1 MRTRMIRR
9 ALVAC
14 DVAFACAL
22 GVVWANALATPAYA
36 YVDPSV
42 MTYTIQALAGVAVAL
57 SAVLGVAW
65 RRLRR
70 VLLRLLGMSEVRV
83 REGEVHRVDPSDAAA
98 HERAREQ
105 AHHASLVVDAPA
117 QERLPWHVRLIFA
130 LVVCLV
136 AVFTIFVE
144 PALEMV
150 AASTDSL
157 FFTIVTI
164 WRPVVL
170 VGLAVAV
177 ALALVISLARGK
189 AFNVLL
195 ALVSALAL
203 AAFLQVLLLNVG
215 LPAADG
221 SQVPWD
227 SFQRITVVSTL
238 VWVAVIAGAVV
249 FVLRRPLPFKGVAV
263 LLAVVLAV
271 SQGIGL
277 GLTTRRPTADGTPVS
292 AEKPQ
297 VTMEGLMDVSDKG
310 NVIVFVLDTFDVN
323 YLDQTLAQYPDAL
336 DEMTGFTNYHNTVGN
351 MIPTRYALATLT
363 TGRTLQQD
371 DPAFSN
377 TLVRG
382 WYGRDNLVDAVNR
395 SGYSTS
401 IYSGDIYNG
410 LSQLN
415 GRVTNLHPI
424 PPQPNSFLSTIS
436 ILAKAAFYRDLPW
449 ALKPG
454 MWFNTDDLNNAVLRT
469 NDPSDPSVDLDN
481 EPYVYDDV
489 SYHHML
495 QKRGLSMRSDSGRG
509 SYRLI
514 HLLGSHPPFTMDE
527 HGEYAQGEVTQVQQ
541 SRGSLEIVS
550 EYLRQLKRLGKYDDA
565 TIIIT
570 ADHGLWYLTDEIS
583 EPSLPI
589 FLVKPSAALG
599 GDSSQPCRTS
609 DVPTGHMDLPATILA
624 ATGGEPWP
632 TGMPVWEVPYAPR
645 PRYYGATAA
654 INENGA
660 WHRTYIRQWC
670 IDGDSCDFG
679 NWTETGTIWPIIESD

>member
-1 MRTRMIRR
+1 MRARTARR
-9 ALVAC
+9 AIVAC
-14 DVAFACAL
+14 DVACTCVL
-22 GVVWANALATPAYA
+22 CGIWVNVLATPAYA

-70 VLLRLLGMSEVRV
+70 VLLRVLGV
-83 REGEVHRVDPSDAAA
+83 REARAQEPAVHRIKPTDRKA
-98 HERAREQ
+98 HKRARDLARKE
-105 AHHASLVVDAPA
+105 AKMAAAPA
-117 QERLPWHVRLIFA
+117 QERLSWHVRLVLA
-130 LVVCLV
+130 LVVCL
-136 AVFTIFVE
+136 ASVFTVFVE
-144 PALEMV
+144 PALEIV

-164 WRPVVL
+164 WQPVVATGL
-170 VGLAVAV
+170 VIAV
-177 ALALVISLARGK
+177 ALALIMSLTKGRT
-189 AFNVLL
+189 FNVLL
-195 ALVSALAL
+195 GIVSALAL
-203 AAFLQVLLLNVG
+203 AAFLQVLLLNTG

-221 SQVPWD
+221 SRVPWE
-227 SFQRITVVSTL
+227 SFTRITIISAL
-238 VWVAVIAGAVV
+238 VWVAVIAGGIV
-249 FVLRRPLPFKGVAV
+249 FALKRPLPFKGVAMV
-263 LLAVVLAV
+263 LAVVLAV

-292 AEKPQ
+292 FEKPQ
-297 VTMEGLMDVSDKG
+297 VTMQGLMNVSERG

-363 TGRTLQQD
+363 TGRVLDQD

-377 TLVRG
+377 TLVRS
-382 WYGRDNLVDAVNR
+382 WYGGDNLVDAVNR

-415 GRVTNLHPI
+415 GRVANLHPI
-424 PPQPNSFLSTIS
+424 PPQKDSFPSTIS

-454 MWFNTDDLNNAVLRT
+454 LWFNTDDLNNAVLRT
-469 NDPSDPSVDLDN
+469 NDPSDTSVDLDN

-489 SYHHML
+489 CYHHML
-495 QKRGLSMRSDSGRG
+495 QKRGLSVAPDAGAG

-527 HGEYAQGEVTQVQQ
+527 HGEYARGEVTQIQQ

-583 EPSLPI
+583 EPSSPI
-589 FLVKPSAALG
+589 LLVKPSAALG
-599 GDSSQPCRTS
+599 GDSSQPCKTS
-609 DVPTGHMDLPATILA
+609 DVPTGHLDLPATILA
-624 ATGGEPWP
+624 ATGGEQWP
-632 TGMPVWEVPYAPR
+632 TGMPVWEVPNAPR

-654 INENGA
+654 VNEDGT
-660 WHRTYIRQWC
+660 WRRTYIRQWR
-670 IDGDSCDFG
+670 IDGDAYVWN
-679 NWTETGTIWPIIESD
+679 NWTETGTTWPIVESD